1 MLVVNPQVPFRIRHV
16 VWICPKRGCC
26 LSRLRS
32 GYIDGDVLSVSSD
45 LDQDA
50 ARAQTSFDLQLCPV
64 GERNTG
70 GRHIGRVGATEYH
83 RSRLQG
89 IHYASSHTKR
99 TDPGLIGFAFCYA
112 LMAKNILTMGKTSS
126 TDSSSSHTVTGACA
140 TYPMSLIPHHT
151 TPSHGVN

>member
-1 MLVVNPQVPFRIRHV
+1 MTNVGCQSSSTLEDQTCRLDMS
-16 VWICPKRGCC
+16 KRGCS
-26 LSRLRS
+26 LSRPRS

-99 TDPGLIGFAFCYA
+99 TDPGLIGFNIQKENQGISCLLLCVDGQKYTYNG
-112 LMAKNILTMGKTSS
+112 KNKQ
-126 TDSSSSHTVTGACA
+126 HRQQQ
-140 TYPMSLIPHHT
+140 
-151 TPSHGVN
+151 